1 MVCFGL
7 FWLIVAFYAIVLFVV
22 ARYGWVGMHGFGI
35 GMAKG
40 YCAMAWSDKVSVFDN
55 MKVRQSYW

>member
-22 ARYGWVGMHGFGI
+22 ARYGWVGMHGFG
-35 GMAKG
+35 K
-40 YCAMAWSDKVSVFDN
+40 AWRKDTVLWYGAIMYQFLT
-55 MKVRQSYW
+55 M